1 MRSLSILA
9 LMILACTVCGQS
21 LPSEVKAP
29 VSGTVVV
36 QPDVA
41 GKVTVTG
48 AERAGVTLSPGTL
61 TVNGQSVG
69 VVVASGGGGPGP
81 DVPPMPPPPE
91 NDPKLKEFEEAFNAD
106 ASPDKKPLAS
116 KMSERYALAAK
127 AIKEGRAAGFTGEQL
142 RELLKN
148 LTVDLLLGDKLGAV
162 RHLIAFLLAEV
173 LPNDLKQ
180 PLTPANLDAAA
191 KQFERV
197 AKLLERLG
205 K

>member
-9 LMILACTVCGQS
+9 LLILACTMFGQS
-21 LPSEVKAP
+21 LPNEVKAP
-29 VSGTVVV
+29 IGTATVLGPDASGAVKVV
-36 QPDVA
+36 
-41 GKVTVTG
+41 G
-48 AERAGVTLSPGTL
+48 AAQSGVTLSPGTL
-61 TVNGQSVG
+61 TVNGQTVA
-69 VVVASGGGGPGP
+69 VVVASGGGGP
-81 DVPPMPPPPE
+81 DVPPLPPPPPE
-91 NDPKLKEFEEAFNAD
+91 NDPKLKEFEDAFNAD

-116 KMSERYALAAK
+116 KMSERYALAAAK
-127 AIKEGRAAGFTGEQL
+127 IRAGDAKGFTGEQL

-173 LPNDLKQ
+173 LPSDLKAT
-180 PLTPANLDAAA
+180 LTPGNLDAAA

-197 AKLLERLG
+197 AKLLDRLG